1 MILFDMFSYL
11 RLFEIVGAD
20 QTSQQLLIT
29 TNLVSS
35 DINMMVMNENLKK
48 NDVLRPMYM
57 YLLIG
62 VCILILFIIIMEF
75 YVKYQSP
82 KRKCVQ
88 RQDIEDNNRGISSL
102 PLT

>member
-29 TNLVSS
+29 TGDNLVSS
-35 DINMMVMNENLKK
+35 DMDMMVMNENFIK
-48 NDVLRPMYM
+48 NDMLRPMYM

-62 VCILILFIIIMEF
+62 VCILILFIIIIEF
-75 YVKYQSP
+75 YVKYKSP
-82 KRKCVQ
+82 ERKFVE
-88 RQDIEDNNRGISSL
+88 RQDIEDNNQETSSH
-102 PLT
+102 